1 MSYTVSII
9 EGDGIGHE
17 IVPAAL
23 QVLEHTGVPFQWEF
37 VPAGEKAVEKY
48 QTPVPD
54 ITTDSIQKNKLAL
67 KGPLTNLV
75 GKGWPS
81 PNVLLRK
88 KLGLYAAV
96 KRARYF
102 EGVGSPFKDADFLVV
117 REAKE
122 DTYAGAEQQVGP
134 DAAVA
139 IKYITRDNS
148 KNVARFTFDLA
159 RRMGR
164 KKVTIT
170 HKANV
175 LKLTD
180 GLFLKSAQEIAA
192 EFPDI
197 ECESLMIDHLAFKL
211 VKEPLTCDVI
221 LALNVYGDI
230 LADLIAGICGSL
242 GLGFGGNFGPDAAL
256 FEPVHGTAPTIAG
269 QGIANPIGEI
279 LSGAMLLDYI
289 GEHKA
294 AALVETAVASVL
306 KKGKCLTADLGGTAK
321 TSDITKAIMDEMDL
335 YKNK

>member
-1 MSYTVSII
+1 MAYKVSVIN
-9 EGDGIGHE
+9 GDGIGRE
-17 IVPAAL
+17 IVPEAL
-23 QVLEHTGVPFQWEF
+23 RVLEATGVPFEWEH
-37 VPAGEKAVEKY
+37 VLAGELAVE
-48 QTPVPD
+48 QFSDPVPD
-54 ITTDSIQKNKLAL
+54 STAESILRNKIAI

-75 GKGWPS
+75 ARGWPS

-88 KLGLYAAV
+88 KLGLFAAV

-102 EGVGSPFKDADFLVV
+102 EGVPSPFKDADFIVV
-117 REAKE
+117 REARE

-134 DAAVA
+134 DAAVG
-139 IKYITRDNS
+139 IKYITRANS
-148 KNVARFTFDLA
+148 QMVARFTFDLA

-164 KKVTIT
+164 KKVAVT

-180 GLFLKSAQEIAA
+180 GLFLKSAQEVAP

-197 ECESLMIDHLAFKL
+197 PLESLMIDHMAFKL
-211 VKEPLTCDVI
+211 VKEYRDCDVI
-221 LALNVYGDI
+221 LAPNVYGDI

-242 GLGFGGNFGPDAAL
+242 GLGFGGNFGPDVAL

-269 QGIANPIGEI
+269 MGIANPIGEI

-294 AALVETAVASVL
+294 AKAVEDAVAQVL
-306 KKGKCLTADLGGTAK
+306 RKGEHLTGDLGGKAG
-321 TSDITKAIMDEMDL
+321 TKELTDAIIAEL
-335 YKNK
+335 QA